1 MPSPSQVRVIDPIL
15 SRVAQGYRN
24 AELVGYSLF
33 PSVPVTASGGQ
44 IIEFGKEDFVIEDT
58 QRAPGGGVITVEYGH
73 LGRPYALENHAA
85 SGVVPREHLRD
96 AQAVPGIDLGSR
108 AVRRTLKKMLLGLE
122 KQQAD
127 LARNASNYASTNK
140 VNVAAA
146 PWTDK
151 TNGNPT
157 ADIETAK
164 NAIRGQVGVMP
175 TTVLLSAKA
184 FAAARAHPLLIDRF
198 KFTGRDS
205 ITADMLAAIWDV
217 QSVKVGGAV
226 LSTAGTLSDIWG
238 GDVVVAFVPMTVDGM
253 EMPSYGYTY
262 EMEGHPMVEEPWYMD
277 ARKSWLYPV
286 THERIP
292 VLSGISSGY
301 LIQNAA

>member
-1 MPSPSQVRVIDPIL
+1 MPSPSQIRVIDPIL

-33 PSVPVTASGGQ
+33 PSVPVMASGGQ
-44 IIEFGKEDFVIEDT
+44 IIEFGKDDFVLEST
-58 QRAPGGGVITVEYGH
+58 QRAPGGNVITIEYGH
-73 LGRPYALENHAA
+73 LGKPYALEAHSAE
-85 SGVVPREHLRD
+85 GLVPMEYKRD
-96 AQAVPGIDLGSR
+96 AIAVPGIDLGAR
-108 AVRRTLKKMLLGLE
+108 AVRRTLAKMLLGLE

-127 LARNASNYASTNK
+127 LARTAANYPSTNK
-140 VNVAAA
+140 VNISAT

-164 NAIRGQVGVMP
+164 NAIRSQVGVMP
-175 TTVLLSAKA
+175 TTVVLSAKA
-184 FAAARAHPLLIDRF
+184 FAAARAHPLLLDRF
-198 KFTGRDS
+198 KYTGRDS
-205 ITADMLAAIWDV
+205 ITAEMLAAIWDV

-226 LSTAGTLSDIWG
+226 TSTAGTLSDVWG
-238 GDVVVAFVPMTVDGM
+238 VDVVVAYVPTTVDGM

-262 EMEGHPMVEEPWYMD
+262 EMEGNPVVEEAYYFQP
-277 ARKSWLYPV
+277 RKSWMYPV
-286 THERIP
+286 THERVP
-292 VLSGISSGY
+292 VLSGINSGY